1 MNVDK
6 RDFHVIHWLGNSKI
20 LITKLVN
27 RRDAMPLKFYETKR
41 NSMNLLAVEESL
53 CLHNKRLL
61 GKCNELFKKKKIQK
75 SKCNSEISHAEDLVD
90 ILGREIM

>member
-20 LITKLVN
+20 LITKLVT
-27 RRDAMPLKFYETKR
+27 PLKFYETKR
-41 NSMNLLAVEESL
+41 NSMNLLAVEKSL

-75 SKCNSEISHAEDLVD
+75 SKYNSEISHAEDLVD